1 MSVILEITREAIDFC
16 LKVCQCAKT
25 ALVTHIKPNL
35 LISYF
40 AADDKLQSGDLWD
53 GLLLKSK
60 HEENKKTT
68 SSLQVPQIA
77 CLCPFV
83 FPPHAL
89 SSHRSRWANTVG
101 FVGSAARVFLA
112 VSSGT

>member
-25 ALVTHIKPNL
+25 VLVTHIKPNL

-53 GLLLKSK
+53 ELLLKSQAQ
-60 HEENKKTT
+60 EKKTPKKQLPLCKCRRSHVFVPLFSRLT
-68 SSLQVPQIA
+68 LSHLIAHDGQTLRVSWVASLA
-77 CLCPFV
+77 F
-83 FPPHAL
+83 F
-89 SSHRSRWANTVG
+89 
-101 FVGSAARVFLA
+101 
-112 VSSGT
+112 

>member
-25 ALVTHIKPNL
+25 AFVTHIKPNL

-60 HEENKKTT
+60 HKKKNKKQQLPLCECRG
-68 SSLQVPQIA
+68 SHVFVPLFSRLTLSHLIA
-77 CLCPFV
+77 HDGQTLWVSWVAP
-83 FPPHAL
+83 
-89 SSHRSRWANTVG
+89 
-101 FVGSAARVFLA
+101 LA
-112 VSSGT
+112 FF